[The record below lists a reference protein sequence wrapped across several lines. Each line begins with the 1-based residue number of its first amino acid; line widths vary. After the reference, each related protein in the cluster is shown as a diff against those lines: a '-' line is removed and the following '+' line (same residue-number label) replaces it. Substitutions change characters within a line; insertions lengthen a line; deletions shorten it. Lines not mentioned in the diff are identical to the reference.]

1 MQILIAC
8 KSLLSDRRNNITNG
22 WDCKEKLINNVDL
35 LLSYQLIDTQIILI
49 LKTDFLKNH
58 FKF

>member
-35 LLSYQLIDTQIILI
+35 LLSYQLIDT
-49 LKTDFLKNH
+49 KA
-58 FKF
+58 